1 MPIKLYFY
9 IHNYCM
15 DIDLNLNNYT
25 IGDLERFFGVGP
37 NYTIYDVEK
46 KEKELNTRL
55 QLITI
60 NENSKKDIFSFLNRA
75 KEKLLNKSE
84 IIPKQIDPFVYAN
97 PSEYFKGTINPL
109 EKRLIQR
116 LVCIDTLFR
125 SNYPHTKS
133 TDFTYEFPEYINN
146 VVSMQ
151 IKSIEIPYA
160 WYEFSKYKHNT
171 SFKINDT
178 VIEIDDGNYSIL
190 ELIDAINIKLSN
202 ITLTQNPITFTST
215 FTGLSSF
222 TLEFES
228 GASTSLGWALGF
240 RANKYI
246 DANTYTSE
254 STIGTAGD
262 NYLFVDV
269 DDFHSN
275 HITDAVISVV
285 KYNNTSSYIGN
296 NIMARISI
304 KSDVNTLITND
315 RDCCILKKR
324 DYFGPVKLEKMNLR
338 ILNKFGEVI
347 HLNKN
352 DYSIVFEITQ
362 LYS

>member
-25 IGDLERFFGVGP
+25 IGDLERFFGVDP
-37 NYTIYDVEK
+37 NYTIHEVEK

-60 NENSKKDIFSFLNRA
+60 NENSKKEIFSFLNRA

-97 PSEYFKGTINPL
+97 PSDYFKGTINPL

-160 WYEFSKYKHNT
+160 WYEFSKYKQNT
-171 SFKINDT
+171 SFKINNT
-178 VIEIDDGNYSIL
+178 VIEIDDGNYTIL

-215 FTGLSSF
+215 FTGDTPF

-228 GASTSLGWALGF
+228 GAFTSLGWALGF
-240 RANKYI
+240 RTNKYI
-246 DANTYTSE
+246 DTNTYTSE
-254 STIGTAGD
+254 STLGTAGD
-262 NYLFVDV
+262 HYLFVDV

-285 KYNNTSSYIGN
+285 KYNNASSYIGN